1 MTSGAVSKRYA
12 RALVEAVADPQA
24 PAAAAAQAA
33 GRDLEAVGRELD
45 AFAQLLRDQRD
56 LRGFFANPGVQR
68 GAKEALLDR
77 LASGLGLGPMVAT
90 FLRLLL
96 EKGRLGALEVVVRVY
111 QHLMDERLGRV
122 RAAVTT
128 AAPLDEATR
137 GHLADRL
144 GAVAGRR
151 AVLGVTIDA
160 GLLGG
165 MVARIGDTV
174 YDGSLRTQLAR
185 IREQLLRGPS

>member
-1 MTSGAVSKRYA
+1 MTGGAVSKRYA

-24 PAAAAAQAA
+24 PPAAAAEGA

-45 AFAQLLRDQRD
+45 AFARLLRDQRD

-68 GAKEALLDR
+68 SAKGVLLDR
-77 LASGLGLGPMVAT
+77 LASSLGLGPIVAT

-111 QHLMDERLGRV
+111 HDLVDERLGRV

-137 GHLADRL
+137 GHLAARL
-144 GAVAGRR
+144 GAVAGRP
-151 AVLGVTIDA
+151 AVLDVKTDA

-185 IREQLLRGPS
+185 VREQLLRG